1 MYHRYILNLI
11 KSQWIFD
18 GTKRKARVP
27 SAIYTLFKL
36 HIFRKKDGL
45 KKSFNFGVGP
55 SLASSGLINNFRLN
69 IFVYESPKKVFRT
82 LYD

>member
-18 GTKRKARVP
+18 GTKRKKQGVP

-36 HIFRKKDGL
+36 HIFRKRMGQKP
-45 KKSFNFGVGP
+45 FNLV
-55 SLASSGLINNFRLN
+55 
-69 IFVYESPKKVFRT
+69 
-82 LYD
+82 